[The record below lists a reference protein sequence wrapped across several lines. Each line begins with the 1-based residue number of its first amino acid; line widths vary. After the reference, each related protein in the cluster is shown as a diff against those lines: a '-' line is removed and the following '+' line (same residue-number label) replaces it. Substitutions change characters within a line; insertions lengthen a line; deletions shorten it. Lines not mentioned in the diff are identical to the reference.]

1 MNISTFKAFAIYF
14 FILTII
20 FPNIYLFL
28 SPDNFY
34 LNFMV
39 ELVDQKVIS
48 EGLVYSLIS
57 YGILITVVFFTIRT
71 FDQDKI
77 SYQAFISYYKW
88 KNILFLLAIIGL
100 FLQVLLNFYFGVA
113 QTNLTSQRPLWAT
126 FLGYT
131 IAPLNVA
138 TYVYLFLCI
147 FTNNLFKQ
155 SSFILILLLILNGV
169 LIGSRSSFLTFLD
182 LFLICSVLS
191 QKNLKI
197 NITFLLFFIFI
208 SLFFSFIGHIVR
220 GGDTSSLFYLALLRF
235 FHNNSV
241 LYLAL
246 TDFKGINDILMLDQP
261 ANLLSHMFSFVM
273 EREQLPSSVR
283 LPEYW
288 GQPPN
293 EIRGHFVGYVYGWL
307 GLSYGL
313 LKWGGIFLTFLF
325 SYFFIISKKLLKS
338 SSIANVIL
346 FYFLITTFHEYMFNL
361 GLDSFFEV
369 TFKKFIYCLVLYIIL
384 IIMSASSSFDKV
396 IKK

>member
-1 MNISTFKAFAIYF
+1 KAFAIYF

-57 YGILITVVFFTIRT
+57 YGILITVVFFSIRT

-100 FLQVLLNFYFGVA
+100 FLAILLNFYYGVA

-126 FLGYT
+126 FLGYI

-169 LIGSRSSFLTFLD
+169 LIGSRSSFLTFL
-182 LFLICSVLS
+182 
-191 QKNLKI
+191 
-197 NITFLLFFIFI
+197 
-208 SLFFSFIGHIVR
+208 
-220 GGDTSSLFYLALLRF
+220 
-235 FHNNSV
+235 
-241 LYLAL
+241 
-246 TDFKGINDILMLDQP
+246 
-261 ANLLSHMFSFVM
+261 
-273 EREQLPSSVR
+273 
-283 LPEYW
+283 
-288 GQPPN
+288 
-293 EIRGHFVGYVYGWL
+293 
-307 GLSYGL
+307 
-313 LKWGGIFLTFLF
+313 
-325 SYFFIISKKLLKS
+325 
-338 SSIANVIL
+338 
-346 FYFLITTFHEYMFNL
+346 
-361 GLDSFFEV
+361 
-369 TFKKFIYCLVLYIIL
+369 
-384 IIMSASSSFDKV
+384 
-396 IKK
+396 